1 MWFSVHCGTEQSHAK
16 LLLEILENA
25 TNATFVKCHTPS
37 QTGHFYLIATKTI
50 FYSEIFSI
58 PDLHECKPRAQI
70 KPWGNDS
77 TCIQFISLGEETGWP
92 LSVHLYSR
100 HAGGREA
107 SAVVPRQPDK
117 GSAASIYQQCSHQRQ
132 QCARHCET
140 VSGQMGSGD
149 ISALHPQK
157 TSKAGYIWILKAR
170 RARRTKIW
178 FQFPPMVG
186 QNSSSVVMYSRNQMS
201 SEKWAQLQW
210 AHE

>member
-1 MWFSVHCGTEQSHAK
+1 MWA
-16 LLLEILENA
+16 
-25 TNATFVKCHTPS
+25 
-37 QTGHFYLIATKTI
+37 
-50 FYSEIFSI
+50 
-58 PDLHECKPRAQI
+58 
-70 KPWGNDS
+70 NDS
-77 TCIQFISLGEETGWP
+77 TCIQLISAKPESERETGWP

-100 HAGGREA
+100 HAAGVEKR
-107 SAVVPRQPDK
+107 VQWVLRQPDK